1 MIIFVDINE
10 CASTHGCQ
18 QVCINTDGGFRC
30 DCDSGF
36 ELDINNSTCSGAV
49 LLKII
54 LLTLLIILL
63 FTDINEC
70 TADIDGCSQVCINMN
85 GSFICG
91 CNEGYTLNEDGRT
104 CGDINECV
112 AGTHGCQQNCVNI
125 DGGFRCECRQ
135 GFQLN
140 VDGSTCSGITVEL
153 LQHVLV

>member
-1 MIIFVDINE
+1 M
-10 CASTHGCQ
+10 
-18 QVCINTDGGFRC
+18 
-30 DCDSGF
+30 
-36 ELDINNSTCSGAV
+36 
-49 LLKII
+49 
-54 LLTLLIILL
+54 